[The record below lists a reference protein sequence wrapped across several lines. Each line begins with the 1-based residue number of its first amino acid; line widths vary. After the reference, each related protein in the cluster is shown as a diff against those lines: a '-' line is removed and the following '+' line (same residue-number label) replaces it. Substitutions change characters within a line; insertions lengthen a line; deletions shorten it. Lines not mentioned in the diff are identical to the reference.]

1 MKQYLVG
8 APLERV
14 ALDILGPLPITT
26 SGNKFILV
34 LTDYFSR
41 WAEAYPIP
49 NQEAETISK
58 IFVNEFICRF
68 GVPRQVHT
76 DQGRQFESKLF
87 TGICKRFNIDK
98 TRTSPLHPQ
107 SDGMVERLNRTIED
121 ILSKFIGKDQKD
133 WDTHLSVAMMAYRTS
148 VHESTGFSPS
158 MLMFG
163 REIELPIDLIY
174 GPHPQTENITDC
186 SNEYLEKLQ
195 SNIFR
200 VHNLARDKM
209 IASSDRQKRQYD
221 HKINAR
227 KYSVGDAVWVFN
239 PTKTKGKS
247 PKLQCQWTGPFLII
261 EAYTDLIYKVKSSP
275 NSRDR
280 VLHHDRLKPFIGNFN
295 NWLQKSKDD
304 LDEGDSKDPAVEP
317 ETDKTN
323 ITRKSTRDTKPPER
337 YSPYN

>member
-1 MKQYLVG
+1 MLHDDPVGGHFGVHRTLSRVSSRFYWAGYKENIEQWCKRCEICNSRKGPQKRARGAMKQYLVG

-58 IFVNEFICRF
+58 IFVDEFICRF

-98 TRTSPLHPQ
+98 TRTSPLHLQ

-174 GPHPQTENITDC
+174 GPHPQTENITDG
-186 SNEYLEKLQ
+186 SNEYLRHIQ
-195 SNIFR
+195 
-200 VHNLARDKM
+200 
-209 IASSDRQKRQYD
+209 
-221 HKINAR
+221 
-227 KYSVGDAVWVFN
+227 
-239 PTKTKGKS
+239 T
-247 PKLQCQWTGPFLII
+247 
-261 EAYTDLIYKVKSSP
+261 
-275 NSRDR
+275 
-280 VLHHDRLKPFIGNFN
+280 
-295 NWLQKSKDD
+295 
-304 LDEGDSKDPAVEP
+304 
-317 ETDKTN
+317 
-323 ITRKSTRDTKPPER
+323 
-337 YSPYN
+337 

>member
-1 MKQYLVG
+1 MKTS
-8 APLERV
+8 AP
-14 ALDILGPLPITT
+14 ALTENKDVDID
-26 SGNKFILV
+26 
-34 LTDYFSR
+34 LTEIESEWIR
-41 WAEAYPIP
+41 LK
-49 NQEAETISK
+49 TMIS
-58 IFVNEFICRF
+58 N
-68 GVPRQVHT
+68 
-76 DQGRQFESKLF
+76 
-87 TGICKRFNIDK
+87 RFNIDK

-200 VHNLARDKM
+200 VHNLARDKNDC
-209 IASSDRQKRQYD
+209 SSDRQKRQYD

-227 KYSVGDAVWVFN
+227 KYSVGDVVWVLT
-239 PTKTKGKS
+239 PTNK
-247 PKLQCQWTGPFLII
+247 
-261 EAYTDLIYKVKSSP
+261 
-275 NSRDR
+275 RDR